1 MQLSIKVEKEGIMI
15 LKKIL
20 ELAEKNNISVSCL
33 EKTLGFGNGTIKKW
47 GESSPS
53 VDKLKKVADYFGV
66 SIEYF
71 LEQEESQHGQST
83 GHTHR
88 TGGGDMAL
96 TYKNI
101 VVVAGEKVDLETLPK
116 EERERLAMEWNRAA
130 ARKLNYMEDKTAQ
143 CGKKGGTSRAQ

>member
-1 MQLSIKVEKEGIMI
+1 MI

-71 LEQEESQHGQST
+71 LEQEKES
-83 GHTHR
+83 
-88 TGGGDMAL
+88 
-96 TYKNI
+96 
-101 VVVAGEKVDLETLPK
+101 EKILRQQMELLEEYSK
-116 EERERLAMEWNRAA
+116 SCNGNVIS
-130 ARKLNYMEDKTAQ
+130 KL
-143 CGKKGGTSRAQ
+143 CI